1 MLRILRRT
9 PWTDPPPQ
17 GAPDGDPI
25 VDLFAEL
32 DELRATVYRQT
43 LTLRSHDARVA
54 RERAAAQADEH
65 RRLLVA
71 VRGLAASI
79 TGDAAATPEEH
90 ACAARFEAALRR
102 LEPEPPPAL
111 T

>member
-1 MLRILRRT
+1 MLRIRRREAADLG
-9 PWTDPPPQ
+9 PASTD
-17 GAPDGDPI
+17 DPI

-32 DELRATVYRQT
+32 DELKATVYRQNRM
-43 LTLRSHDARVA
+43 LRQHDARVA

-71 VRGLAASI
+71 VRALTAAVS
-79 TGDAAATPEEH
+79 GDPVAGPEVK
-90 ACAARFEAALRR
+90 ACAARFEAAVRR
-102 LEPEPPPAL
+102 LEPEPSPNL

>member
-1 MLRILRRT
+1 MRLRRKET
-9 PWTDPPPQ
+9 PEVGPAAGSD
-17 GAPDGDPI
+17 DPI

-32 DELRATVYRQT
+32 DELKAQVYRQNRM
-43 LTLRSHDARVA
+43 LRQHDGRVA

-71 VRGLAASI
+71 VRALTKAIAEDPAVG
-79 TGDAAATPEEH
+79 PEVR
-90 ACAARFEAALRR
+90 ACADRFEAAVRR
-102 LEPEPPPAL
+102 LEPEPSPAL

>member
-1 MLRILRRT
+1 MLRLRRREQ
-9 PWTDPPPQ
+9 P
-17 GAPDGDPI
+17 APAAASDDPI
-25 VDLFAEL
+25 VDLFVEM
-32 DELRATVYRQT
+32 DELKAQVYRQNRM
-43 LTLRSHDARVA
+43 LRQHDGRVA

-71 VRGLAASI
+71 VRALTLAIHADPSA
-79 TGDAAATPEEH
+79 GPEAH
-90 ACAARFEAALRR
+90 ACADRFEAALRR